1 MTGFVL
7 SGTVMS
13 LFALLLSSAFTGR
26 RWAGEGPP
34 RCFCFVDKVQFFM
47 HERVKERPTP
57 EDWLFEKHV
66 RRNLKSTGWQKAIA
80 RTLVDAAVWSTR
92 YPASYHLIWES
103 YFNYLFFQSLE
114 CRNKNSLALNWS
126 KSKAISYT
134 TVPVDFTEVAPQ
146 AGSCQSVITMQQFL
160 WV

>member
-1 MTGFVL
+1 MSLWRYTYYTVTGFVL

-66 RRNLKSTGWQKAIA
+66 RRNLKSTGWQKATA
-80 RTLVDAAVWSTR
+80 RTLVHAAVWSTR

-103 YFNYLFFQSLE
+103 YFNYLFFQ
-114 CRNKNSLALNWS
+114 C
-126 KSKAISYT
+126 
-134 TVPVDFTEVAPQ
+134 VATKIPLLWI
-146 AGSCQSVITMQQFL
+146 GVKVKPYPITLFL
-160 WV
+160 WTSLKLLHRPAVASPS